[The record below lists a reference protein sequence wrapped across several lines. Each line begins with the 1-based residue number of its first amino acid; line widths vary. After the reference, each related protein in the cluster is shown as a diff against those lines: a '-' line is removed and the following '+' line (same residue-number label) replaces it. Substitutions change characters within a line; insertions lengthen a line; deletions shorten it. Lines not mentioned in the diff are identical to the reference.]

1 MSFVHLHLHTEYS
14 LLDGAI
20 KIEKLV
26 QTVKNYGMNAIAI
39 TDHGNL
45 FGSIEFY
52 KTCKENDVKPI
63 IGVEAYLVDDMT
75 KKEKVMKEDVD
86 RKYYHVT
93 ILSKN
98 LVGYKNLVKIV
109 TKSYLEGFYYKP
121 RIDKK
126 LLEKHKD
133 GLIILSGCI
142 AGEIPQLIKF
152 GKLKEARNVADWY
165 IQTFG
170 KENFYIEIQR
180 HEIEDEKVVNPELIK
195 IAKEF
200 NLKLVATGDAHYLS
214 PEDSETHDVLLCI
227 QTGSRKDDKDRFR
240 FVNNSFYLK
249 SPEEMIKE
257 FNEIPEAIHNTLEI
271 GEKCNVE
278 IPFNNNELMPQYSQ
292 AKTTNADEKIREMV
306 FKNLNRIFNGK
317 IPEEYSERA
326 NYELDV
332 IKKMGFSNYFLVVQD
347 FVNWARDNGIP
358 VGPGRGSAA
367 GALITY
373 ALGITKVDPIK
384 YNLLFER
391 FLNPERVTMPDI
403 DVDVAD
409 REREKVIE
417 YLSNKYGKENTA
429 NIITFGTL
437 QTKAAVR
444 DVGRVLSI
452 PLPRVDEIAK
462 NLSPYESLSEA
473 KELSSDIKKIF
484 QSGNQVEKD
493 WINFSEK
500 LEGMVRH
507 ASIHASGIVISSV
520 PIHEYIALYRDP
532 KEGTISTQ
540 IPAQFLE
547 ELGFLKM
554 DILGLANLSV
564 IHDTLKLIKQRK
576 GIEIDID
583 SIELNDKA
591 TYELLSSG
599 NTDGVFQV
607 ESEGM
612 KEMLKNMKPSNID
625 DIIAALAL
633 YRPGPLG
640 SGMDKQYINRK
651 HGREEIIYPHPD
663 LENIL
668 KETYGVILYQEQ
680 IMKIAQKISNF
691 TLGQADNLRR
701 AIGKKKRDLME
712 KMKSLFIEGAV
723 KNRYEKEFAEEL
735 FDMIEKFAEYGF
747 NKSHS
752 AAYAIVTFQT
762 AYLKAH
768 YPIEYMTALIN
779 SEIGKFE
786 KMVFYINEAR
796 RMGIK
801 ILPPDIN
808 KSNKL
813 FDINL
818 EINGE
823 NGNGEECI
831 RYGFMGIKGM
841 GESVVDE
848 LIEER
853 TKNGPYSD
861 IQDFFI
867 RTSKFMKKN
876 SYEVIIK
883 AGALDTLFKERG
895 IIIQNLEKIISTFNN
910 ISKSVEIGQNDLF
923 ANSGN
928 GNGNNSTTSYN
939 ITSQLL
945 NETSIVT
952 KDEMASFEKST
963 IGIYISYNP
972 IEEYENKLK
981 SITTLDINFIE
992 SLPNGCSFTIFG
1004 MIEEIE
1010 LRDMIKGKVATVK
1023 VSDSKSSIIPLFMIP
1038 STTESYL
1045 PIMKE
1050 GMLMIF
1056 KGTVETTVK
1065 GKKIAKVSKVI
1076 KPINYNGEKFT
1087 EFHIIMD
1094 NETNLES
1101 LEKLKRVIKEFSG
1114 KCQIYIGTLE
1124 EGNIEYMKLPS
1135 IYSIKPSFSF
1145 VKKIKNIKGIKYF
1158 WYY

>member
-26 QTVKNYGMNAIAI
+26 QNVKEQGMNAVAI

-52 KTCKENDVKPI
+52 KTCKENEIKPI
-63 IGVEAYLVDDMT
+63 IGMEAYLVDDMT
-75 KKEKVMKEDVD
+75 KKEKIVVKDDLE
-86 RKYYHVT
+86 RQYYHIT
-93 ILSKN
+93 LLAKDFT
-98 LVGYKNLVKIV
+98 GYRNLVKIA
-109 TKSYLEGFYYKP
+109 TKAYLEGFYYKP

-126 LLEKHKD
+126 LLEAHKE
-133 GLIILSGCI
+133 GLIVLSGCI

-152 GKLKEARNVADWY
+152 GKLKEAKNVADWY

-170 KENFYIEIQR
+170 RENFYIEIQK
-180 HEIEDEKVVNPELIK
+180 HDIEDEKIVNPELVK

-200 NLKLVATGDAHYLS
+200 KLKLVATGDAHYLS
-214 PEDSETHDVLLCI
+214 PEDYDTHDVLLCI
-227 QTGSRKDDKDRFR
+227 QTGSKKHEEDRFR
-240 FVNNSFYLK
+240 FPNNSFYLK
-249 SPEEMIKE
+249 SPEEMANE
-257 FNEIPEAIHNTLEI
+257 FREIPEAIQSTLEI
-271 GEKCNVE
+271 AEMCNIE
-278 IPFNNNELMPQYSQ
+278 IPFNNPELMPRYSNDPSF
-292 AKTTNADEKIREMV
+292 NADEKLKEMV
-306 FKNLNRIFNGK
+306 FENLNIIFNNK
-317 IPEEYSERA
+317 IPEEYIERA

-347 FVNWARDNGIP
+347 FVNWARRNGIP

-373 ALGITKVDPIK
+373 ALGITKIDPIK

-409 REREKVIE
+409 RDRDRVIE
-417 YLSNKYGKENTA
+417 YLANKYGKENTA

-437 QTKAAVR
+437 QTKAVIR

-452 PLPRVDEIAK
+452 PLNRVDEIAK
-462 NLSPYESLSEA
+462 SLSNYESISEA
-473 KELSSDIKKIF
+473 KELSSDIKKIL
-484 QSGNQVEKD
+484 QNGNEEEKH
-493 WINFSEK
+493 WINYSEK

-520 PIHEYIALYRDP
+520 PIHEYIALYKDP

-564 IHDTLKLIKQRK
+564 IHDTLKLIKERS
-576 GIEIDID
+576 GVEIDID
-583 SIELNDKA
+583 SIDLTDRK

-612 KEMLKNMKPSNID
+612 KEMLRNMKPSNIE

-651 HGREEIIYPHPD
+651 HGKEEVIYPHPD
-663 LENIL
+663 LEDVL
-668 KETYGVILYQEQ
+668 KDTYGVILYQEQ
-680 IMKIAQKISNF
+680 IMKIAQKIAGF

-701 AIGKKKRDLME
+701 AIGKKKKEIMDE
-712 KMKSLFIEGAV
+712 MKSLFIEGAV
-723 KNRYEKEFAEEL
+723 KNGYDRNFAEEL
-735 FDMIEKFAEYGF
+735 FNMIEKFAEYGF

-752 AAYAIVTFQT
+752 AAYAIITFQT

-768 YPIEYMTALIN
+768 YPLEYMTALIN

-786 KMVFYINEAR
+786 KMVLYINEAR

-808 KSNKL
+808 KSGK
-813 FDINL
+813 FF
-818 EINGE
+818 EIQADE
-823 NGNGEECI
+823 NDNEGI
-831 RYGFMGIKGM
+831 RYGFMGIKGI
-841 GESVVDE
+841 GESIVDDI
-848 LIEER
+848 IEER
-853 TKNGPYSD
+853 NKKGEFRD
-861 IQDFFI
+861 IFDFFL

-876 SYEVIIK
+876 SYEVIVK
-883 AGALDTLFKERG
+883 SGALDSLFENRG
-895 IIIQNLEKIISTFNN
+895 IIIQNLEKIINAFTNL
-910 ISKSVEIGQNDLF
+910 SKSFEIGQNDLF
-923 ANSGN
+923 NSSSSSDKN
-928 GNGNNSTTSYN
+928 DNQNTYN
-939 ITSQLL
+939 IISQLF
-945 NETSIVT
+945 NENPQIS
-952 KDEMASFEKST
+952 KDEIAAFEKNT
-963 IGIYISYNP
+963 IGIYISHNP
-972 IEEYENKLK
+972 IEEYSNKLK
-981 SITTLDINFIE
+981 SITTLELELLEF
-992 SLPNGCSFTIFG
+992 LPDGCSFTVFG

-1010 LRDMIKGKVATVK
+1010 LRDMIKGKIATLK
-1023 VSDSKSSIIPLFMIP
+1023 VSDAKNFITSLFMTP
-1038 STTESYL
+1038 ATTETYL
-1045 PIMKE
+1045 PAIKE
-1050 GMLMIF
+1050 GLLMIF
-1056 KGTVETTVK
+1056 KGTVEKTVK
-1065 GKKIAKVSKVI
+1065 GKKIAKVTKVI
-1076 KPINYNGEKFT
+1076 EPKHYTNEKFT
-1087 EFHIIMD
+1087 EFHMIID
-1094 NETNLES
+1094 NTASEES
-1101 LEKLKRVIKEFSG
+1101 LENLRKLFKEFSG
-1114 KCQIYIGTLE
+1114 KCQIYIGVMNGE
-1124 EGNIEYMKLPS
+1124 EMEYFRLPS
-1135 IYSIKPSFSF
+1135 TYSIKPSLSF
-1145 VKKIKNIKGIKYF
+1145 VKKLRNIKGIKNF